1 MLVAKQERP
10 LYWEEELNCTEEDSQ
25 TQRQVATEAVKSLSF
40 KDLKQKLN
48 KQLSEILH
56 VDLTLFWHTGVD

>member
-10 LYWEEELNCTEEDSQ
+10 LYWAEELNCTEEDSQ
-25 TQRQVATEAVKSLSF
+25 MQRQVATEAVKSLSF

-48 KQLSEILH
+48 NSQKYS
-56 VDLTLFWHTGVD
+56 T